1 MNLRISHKTTL
12 SVLLASCFLIGCQKE
27 TTGDGHHHGAHD
39 DGHHAHKPLEVSD
52 LDSSAPIPAVSATV
66 TQDTMAGWN
75 LHIQTEN
82 FVFTPEKVNLENIA
96 GEGHAHLYI
105 NGHKLS
111 RIYSEWYH
119 LNNFRPGKY
128 DLMVTLN
135 ANDHS
140 PWAHQGKVISTTISI
155 KQKIK

>member
-1 MNLRISHKTTL
+1 MNKITIAA
-12 SVLLASCFLIGCQKE
+12 LLVSSLLIACQQE
-27 TTGDGHHHGAHD
+27 TTGDHHGHHHGDHD
-39 DGHHAHKPLEVSD
+39 HGHHHKPLEVST
-52 LDSSAPIPAVSATV
+52 LDSSAPIPTINATI
-66 TQDTMAGWN
+66 TQDAMAGWN

-119 LNNFRPGKY
+119 LNDLRPGEY

-140 PWAHQGKVISTTISI
+140 PLAHQGKVISTTISI
-155 KQKIK
+155 EQKIK